1 MKDLDLLMISEF
13 VKKIEEFSQQ
23 LESDISSQQINLRLQ
38 ENFLK
43 SFVETS
49 LARLYGHSAHSD
61 QDLSSATFASKL
73 VLDEVAKFASKRCD
87 VHQQIGRHSA
97 SKEIL
102 EYMKASLESKL
113 REIERAEAEQN
124 AKERIRSRLE
134 QGEDLS
140 PKSREQGTR
149 PEKQKYVR
157 EASIEDK
164 EL

>member
-1 MKDLDLLMISEF
+1 MKNLDLLMISEF

-23 LESDISSQQINLRLQ
+23 LESDISSQQINLKLQ

-49 LARLYGHSAHSD
+49 LARLYNHSSSSD

-73 VLDEVAKFASKRCD
+73 VLDEVAKFANERCNI
-87 VHQQIGRHSA
+87 HQQIGRLSA

-102 EYMKASLESKL
+102 EYMKTSLESKL
-113 REIERAEAEQN
+113 REIEQDEAEQN
-124 AKERIRSRLE
+124 AKERTRSRLE

-140 PKSREQGTR
+140 PENREQGIR
-149 PEKQKYVR
+149 PEKQKHVR

>member
-1 MKDLDLLMISEF
+1 MISEF
-13 VKKIEEFSQQ
+13 VKKIEEFNQQ

-49 LARLYGHSAHSD
+49 LARLYSHSGHSD

-73 VLDEVAKFASKRCD
+73 VLDEVAKFSSERCN
-87 VHQQIGRHSA
+87 VYQQIGRHSA

-113 REIERAEAEQN
+113 REIEQAEAEQS
-124 AKERIRSRLE
+124 AKERTRSRLA
-134 QGEDLS
+134 QGEDLTPENRVPGS
-140 PKSREQGTR
+140 R
-149 PEKQKYVR
+149 PEKQRHVR
-157 EASIEDK
+157 EATREDE